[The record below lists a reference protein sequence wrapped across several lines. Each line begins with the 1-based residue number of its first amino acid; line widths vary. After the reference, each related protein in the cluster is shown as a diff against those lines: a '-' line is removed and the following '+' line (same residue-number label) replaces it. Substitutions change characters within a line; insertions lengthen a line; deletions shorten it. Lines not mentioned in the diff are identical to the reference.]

1 MFVCLCN
8 GISDQ
13 EIRHHVRR
21 GASSW
26 REVARACGAGA
37 ACGDCR
43 PSVHALVEE
52 ELRQVAA
59 SETVPMS
66 PVSLPAIAP

>member
-26 REVARACGAGA
+26 REVARACGAGG
-37 ACGDCR
+37 ACGECR
-43 PSVHALVEE
+43 ASVHALVED
-52 ELRQVAA
+52 ELRQGAA
-59 SETVPMS
+59 GETVPMS
-66 PVSLPAIAP
+66 PVPLPAIVP